1 MYFFLQVL
9 FVEVL
14 CVLRFCVFV
23 EGLCLRGFVC
33 LFLEVLCVF
42 VEVLCVFRG
51 FVYF

>member
-1 MYFFLQVL
+1 MFE
-9 FVEVL
+9 EVCVFEEVS

-42 VEVLCVFRG
+42 RG